1 MTLFVKV
8 LYNTVGNVQR
18 KGKPMRTTAV
28 ISSKGQIV
36 IPAHLRKRYGMKEGT
51 TIVFQEDHGRLV
63 LTPSNYDAIFA
74 LAGSL
79 RDYPL
84 EEDLEQERQSERNRE
99 NQR

>member
-1 MTLFVKV
+1 MSSNL
-8 LYNTVGNVQR
+8 VGNAQQ

-36 IPAHLRKRYGMKEGT
+36 IPANLRKRYGMKEGT
-51 TIVFQEDHGRLV
+51 TVVFQEDHGRLM
-63 LTPSNYDAIFA
+63 LSPSNFDAIFA
-74 LAGSL
+74 LGGSL

-84 EEDLEQERQSERNRE
+84 EEDLERERQSERDRE